1 MGRTIARR
9 LGYGREVPPKNLLKV
24 YGLIFVI
31 ALVAVVIVTMIV
43 MASGAHAGNHAEDKV
58 DTVDRDS
65 LVRIQVRAPTRVV
78 VLMNGRPKGQT
89 PLMLLVPRS
98 DSPVEIAVTL
108 GGRSVTKQ
116 VTPRQDSVLDFP

>member
-43 MASGAHAGNHAEDKV
+43 MASGAHAGSHAKLE
-58 DTVDRDS
+58 VDRDS
-65 LVRIQVRAPTRVV
+65 LVRIQVRAPQRVAV
-78 VLMNGRPKGQT
+78 IMNGHPKGQT

-98 DSPVEIAVTL
+98 ETPVELSVTL
-108 GGRSVTKQ
+108 GGRSITKQ
-116 VTPRQDSVLDFP
+116 VTPREDSVLDFP